1 MSKNFNKTGAYWV
14 IEVKT
19 TDKKREIIENFL
31 LNIGSSTYS
40 SEIKTLKK
48 SLKLKIFNI
57 KAIFYE
63 KPQINKIKNFLIKLD
78 KKYFNIK
85 FKKEK
90 FLPKFKKNILPP
102 KRIERFN
109 IIENKN
115 KNNFN
120 IYKDI
125 IIPAGT
131 GFGTGHHPTTEGI
144 IKALNK
150 MVFNKKLK
158 IKNIID
164 IGCGSGILS
173 IIMTRLWK
181 CKIDAIDIDK
191 LAIKT
196 SIQNAKI
203 NMVKNNINIKK
214 CLFQNKSKKKYD
226 LIVINILA
234 IPIIEMAKDI
244 KFRLN
249 KNGKVLLSGILNT
262 QTHMICNKF
271 RNFGLIIDKYYL
283 IENWA
288 IILLKI
294 YIPPKV

>member
-1 MSKNFNKTGAYWV
+1 MFNSNKPTTFWALEIKTSNKNREK
-14 IEVKT
+14 IES
-19 TDKKREIIENFL
+19 FL
-31 LNIGSSTYS
+31 LKLDSSIYS
-40 SEIKTLKK
+40 SEIKPLKK

-115 KNNFN
+115 INNFN

-125 IIPAGT
+125 IIPAGA

-150 MVFNKKLK
+150 MFFNKKLK

-181 CKIDAIDIDK
+181 CKIDAIDIDI

-196 SIQNAKI
+196 SIQNA
-203 NMVKNNINIKK
+203 
-214 CLFQNKSKKKYD
+214 
-226 LIVINILA
+226 
-234 IPIIEMAKDI
+234 E
-244 KFRLN
+244 
-249 KNGKVLLSGILNT
+249 
-262 QTHMICNKF
+262 
-271 RNFGLIIDKYYL
+271 
-283 IENWA
+283 
-288 IILLKI
+288 ILLRS
-294 YIPPKV
+294 

>member
-1 MSKNFNKTGAYWV
+1 MFSYNKPTTFWV
-14 IEVKT
+14 LEIKT
-19 TDKKREIIENFL
+19 TNKKREIIEKFL
-31 LNIGSSTYS
+31 LKLNSSIYS
-40 SEIKTLKK
+40 SEIKPLKK
-48 SLKLKIFNI
+48 SLKLKIFNT

-63 KPQINKIKNFLIKLD
+63 KPQINKIKDFLFKLD

-90 FLPKFKKNILPP
+90 FLLKFKNNILPP

-109 IIENKN
+109 IIEIKN
-115 KNNFN
+115 INNFN

-125 IIPAGT
+125 IIPAGA

-144 IKALNK
+144 IKVLNK
-150 MVFNKKLK
+150 IYFNKKLRVN
-158 IKNIID
+158 NIID

-173 IIMTRLWK
+173 IIMARLWK
-181 CKIDAIDIDK
+181 CKIEAIDIDK

-196 SIQNAKI
+196 SMQNAEI

-214 CLFQNKSKKKYD
+214 CLFQNKSKKNRYD

-244 KFRLN
+244 KLRLN

-262 QTHMICNKF
+262 QIHMICNKF
-271 RNFGLIIDKYYL
+271 RKFGLIIDKYYT

-294 YIPPKV
+294 YIPPKL